1 MTEQGGF
8 AIPLSARRAETMS
21 VLFSQ
26 RHLLDIT
33 SLTPDDIVS
42 VLDLADS
49 LKEVL
54 RRPIPKVPT
63 LRGKLVTNLF
73 FEPSTRTRLSFEKAA
88 KTLSADTFNFTAR
101 MSSVEKGE
109 TLLDTVLNLE
119 AMGTDLFIIR
129 HPKAGAPHFIA
140 KHTKAR
146 VINAGDGFHAHPTQA
161 LLDMLTVRQKKGTL
175 SGLKVAIIG
184 DIRHSRVA
192 HSNIVAFRKMGSE
205 VYVSGPATML
215 PPEREALGARVCYR
229 LEEALSGADVVM
241 ALRVQKERHGRPL
254 FPSLREYTIH
264 FGLNRQRLELAKE
277 DCLLM
282 HPGPINW
289 GVELHP
295 ELQNDPRNVILKQV
309 ENGVAIRMA
318 LLVLLLGGG
327 A

>member
-1 MTEQGGF
+1 MNVS
-8 AIPLSARRAETMS
+8 LSS
-21 VLFSQ
+21 
-26 RHLLDIT
+26 RHVLDIS
-33 SLTPDDIVS
+33 SLSVEDIVH

-49 LKEVL
+49 LKEIL
-54 RRPIPKVPT
+54 QRPIPKVPT

-88 KTLSADTFNFTAR
+88 KALSADTFNFTSK

-119 AMGTDLFIIR
+119 AMGTDLFVIR
-129 HPKAGAPHFIA
+129 HPMAGAPHFIA
-140 KHTKAR
+140 KYTKAR

-175 SGLKVAIIG
+175 SDLKVTIIG

-192 HSNIVAFRKMGSE
+192 RSDIVGFRKMGSE
-205 VYVSGPATML
+205 VFVSGPATML
-215 PPEREALGARVCYR
+215 PPEHEALGARICYR
-229 LEEALSGADVVM
+229 LEEALDKADVVM

-254 FPSLREYTIH
+254 FPSWREYALY
-264 FGLNRQRLELAKE
+264 FGLTPKRLELAKE

-282 HPGPINW
+282 HPGPVNW

-295 ELQNDPRNVILKQV
+295 ELQDDPRNVILEQV

-318 LLVLLLGGG
+318 LLVILLGGG

>member
-1 MTEQGGF
+1 MEF
-8 AIPLSARRAETMS
+8 NHRHILDISALSAEDISYILDTAEN
-21 VLFSQ
+21 
-26 RHLLDIT
+26 
-33 SLTPDDIVS
+33 
-42 VLDLADS
+42 
-49 LKEVL
+49 LKEIL
-54 RRPIPKVPT
+54 TRPIPKVPT
-63 LRGKLVTNLF
+63 LRGKLVAHLF
-73 FEPSTRTRLSFEKAA
+73 FEPSTRTRLSFERAA
-88 KTLSADTFNFTAR
+88 KILSAEVFNFTAR

-109 TLLDTVLNLE
+109 TLFDTVLNLK
-119 AMGTDLFIIR
+119 AMGVDLFVIR
-129 HPKAGAPHFIA
+129 HPMAGAPHFVA
-140 KHTKAR
+140 QNVATR

-161 LLDMLTVRQKKGTL
+161 LLDMLTVREKKGTL

-192 HSNIVAFRKMGSE
+192 HSNICGFRKLGSE

-241 ALRVQKERHGRPL
+241 ALRVQKERHGRAL
-254 FPSLREYTIH
+254 FPSLREYARE
-264 FGLNRQRLELAKE
+264 FGLNAKRLSLAKE

-295 ELQNDPRNVILKQV
+295 ELENDPRNVILDQV
-309 ENGVAIRMA
+309 TNGVAVRMA

>member
-1 MTEQGGF
+1 MEASF
-8 AIPLSARRAETMS
+8 SARHVLDIASLTRED
-21 VLFSQ
+21 VLF
-26 RHLLDIT
+26 
-33 SLTPDDIVS
+33 
-42 VLDLADS
+42 VLKTADS

-63 LRGKLVTNLF
+63 LRGKLVALLF
-73 FEPSTRTRLSFEKAA
+73 FEASTRTRLSFERAA
-88 KTLSADTFNFTAR
+88 KTLSADTMNFSAR

-119 AMGTDLFIIR
+119 AMGVDLFVVR
-129 HPKAGAPHFIA
+129 HGMAGAPHFIA
-140 KHTKAR
+140 KHARAR

-161 LLDMLTVRQKKGTL
+161 LLDMLTVYQKKGTL

-192 HSNIVAFRKMGSE
+192 HSNIVGFRKMGSE
-205 VYVSGPATML
+205 VFVSGPATML

-229 LEEALSGADVVM
+229 LEEALDQADVVM

-254 FPSLREYTIH
+254 FPSLREYAQT
-264 FGLNRQRLELAKE
+264 FGLNRKRLELARE

-289 GVELHP
+289 GVELAP
-295 ELQNDPRNVILKQV
+295 ELQNDPRSVILEQV
-309 ENGVAIRMA
+309 ENGVAVRMA
-318 LLVLLLGGG
+318 LLVILLGGG